1 VKGNIV
7 MIVTFSDGI
16 GLVSV
21 EVDECGID
29 FDSAL
34 QIALFS
40 DGDTDYK
47 VPVKRLVSIYN
58 EA

>member
-1 VKGNIV
+1 
-7 MIVTFSDGI
+7 MIVTFRDSTGI
-16 GLVSV
+16 VSV
-21 EVDECGID
+21 EVDESGID

-47 VPVKRLVSIYN
+47 VPVKSLVSIYN
-58 EA
+58 EVS